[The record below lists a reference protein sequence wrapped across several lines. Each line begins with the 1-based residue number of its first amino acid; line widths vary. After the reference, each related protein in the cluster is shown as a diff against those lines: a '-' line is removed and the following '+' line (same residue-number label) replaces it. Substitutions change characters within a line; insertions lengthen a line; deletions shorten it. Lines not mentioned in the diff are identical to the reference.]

1 MKERVYTCS
10 ISSSISN
17 QMQKCEH
24 EGDKIVDVSGS
35 QMKFFSTILKIS
47 RFFCRSKTT
56 VTNDMDWQQN
66 PKELLSVYSQTAHTA
81 TETSFANRPK
91 KLNKKILRL
100 SAKVH
105 DGHWPVVMLNYGLD
119 ANEIWQQQRRKH
131 RQPKQNNECSQHH
144 TALWSTLIQRRRH

>member
-1 MKERVYTCS
+1 MKERVYACS

-17 QMQKCEH
+17 QIQKCEH
-24 EGDKIVDVSGS
+24 EGDKIVHAEGRQIV
-35 QMKFFSTILKIS
+35 FSTILKYVYQG
-47 RFFCRSKTT
+47 RFILRSKTT

-105 DGHWPVVMLNYGLD
+105 DGH
-119 ANEIWQQQRRKH
+119 
-131 RQPKQNNECSQHH
+131 
-144 TALWSTLIQRRRH
+144 